1 MIKSAAAILAISLT
15 AATAHAAMF
24 TNGAT
29 LLESKCA
36 VCHPSSKVKVLKR
49 TSAQW
54 DAIVTSM
61 MKRGA
66 KLTPEEKKSL
76 VDYLAQTYKPNAG
89 K

>member
-1 MIKSAAAILAISLT
+1 MIKTTIAILAVTFS
-15 AATAHAAMF
+15 AATSHAAMF
-24 TNGAT
+24 SNGAT
-29 LLESKCA
+29 LLEAKCA

-49 TSAQW
+49 SPEQW

-66 KLTPEEKKSL
+66 KLNPEEKKVL
-76 VDYLAQTYKPNAG
+76 VDYLAKTYKPYAG